1 MRVDR
6 NLMSGNNNALPS
18 STLPQESTLPREDVS
33 FFSSQLEG
41 SARRVTASSASPSS
55 NLLVD
60 ASNQLIKSTTGLTK
74 GLRAYSTGNKE
85 KDSANYAGNLSDT
98 MLLTQVLTK
107 SVGKTAQFLEKI
119 SNLQ

>member
-1 MRVDR
+1 
-6 NLMSGNNNALPS
+6 
-18 STLPQESTLPREDVS
+18 
-33 FFSSQLEG
+33 
-41 SARRVTASSASPSS
+41 
-55 NLLVD
+55 
-60 ASNQLIKSTTGLTK
+60 LTK

>member
-1 MRVDR
+1 MRVER
-6 NLMSGNNNALPS
+6 NLMSGNNGALNPS
-18 STLPQESTLPREDVS
+18 NTQESTLPREDVN

-41 SARRVTASSASPSS
+41 SARPVTASSASPSS
-55 NLLVD
+55 NLLID
-60 ASNQLIKSTTGLTK
+60 ASNQLIKSTTGLSK

-107 SVGKTAQFLEKI
+107 SVGKTAQVLEKI